1 MRYTKKT
8 RQYSKIRKKRSRILK
23 GGGENKLTIDIGQIE
38 KLADLRNKNIITDEE
53 YTTTKKKLL
62 QPVNSYSGLG
72 GTINSLGDSFVTKGI
87 KSAVNMVTW
96 PSRTMFNTAKTLLG
110 YNKDENINNA
120 TNNNLNS
127 NVNNANVNNA
137 NVNNANVNNANV
149 NNANVNNANVN
160 DANVNIDNTNNE
172 NMTNNSMNNIN
183 PGVKIGGN
191 IECYD
196 KVEDI
201 CNHCNKSDDLL
212 KIYDKVVD
220 KLQNTRE
227 MHFDD
232 ATNKK
237 INTLT
242 LFNIQT
248 GGKKNTFNKKRNYN
262 KKTKRK
268 SNN

>member
-137 NVNNANVNNANV
+137 NVN
-149 NNANVNNANVN
+149 